1 MDFSNVINRNEPH
14 QRTIIHIDMD
24 CFYAQVEEIRDPTL
38 RSRPLGIQQKNC
50 VVTCNYL
57 AREFGVNKLMAVE
70 EAQRLCPTLTLVNGE
85 DLTPYKQMSQRIF
98 DALLTFTPL
107 VEKLGFDENYLDVTA
122 QVCDRIEKNQYEHFE
137 SSAIASSIF
146 PKVEGHIYPENA
158 ELLQSCDCGCTQRL
172 AVGTQIAKEIRL
184 ALHKQLNITC
194 CAGISYN
201 KLLAKLVGSQHKPNQ
216 QTVLCSN
223 YADEFMRN
231 LNSLHKVTGIG
242 QKTES
247 LLLESGI
254 ANITELQGCNM
265 DSLRKKFG
273 FETAT
278 KLKDLSFGKDV
289 SSVRPSG
296 KPKTIG
302 LEDSCRPISVRRD
315 VEDRFRLLLMRLVE
329 QVAEDGRIPIAI
341 KVILRKFDPQKKT
354 SHRETKQVNILP
366 SLFKSQTGTE
376 SGGQK
381 VVLAEGAQEKL
392 LKIILRLFERVVD
405 LTKPFNITLIGLAFS
420 KFQQRKLGSSSIANF
435 LIKKTDLEVQSITS
449 LTNTDVAT
457 SSENPTAS
465 MPSPNNDEAFRSSP
479 TTFQPSDQFYR
490 RRGTAAS
497 PIPMLIDNGS
507 ESAATNSD
515 FSDFS
520 ETEIEPS
527 PKKSRIGRLLMAKR
541 RCLAN
546 SAMYT
551 DTADVAS
558 PSKLRVC
565 DLRLN
570 SRDSEK
576 DFITNPT
583 NVPTSTTSSAP
594 SVTFSSTTTAST
606 TGTPLQRF
614 RTIQPPSSLLMKVNR
629 TSAGNRTLTTQRQIS
644 STPSSTTSS
653 PLPSPMDETGSTAS
667 TPTSCDIP
675 TTTQTSDSI
684 QSTHLLM
691 GYLENIST
699 ASQSVAT
706 ASNTTTITGNVS
718 NIPCPAGV
726 DTTVFNELPL
736 DVQNELIESWR
747 SSLAAAAVAVA
758 NGNIRSTSTT
768 IASGT
773 THTNQSA
780 NAVTAKAGG
789 AATNGSGAQ
798 KNTLYRYFLR
808 NKLPLMQN
816 DQECRNFIVKLTR
829 LRFDKYSKIYTPTKQ
844 NNVALQEQ
852 CTTNSFPGSSEK
864 QLQIPTAFKKAV
876 SNRKRC
882 DHKSTTEPVLNNLPK
897 GFDISYT
904 WCKPLRVRVKRINA
918 VTHQIEKAEREI
930 VQNMRRTK
938 KDEELKTRHTMKKGM
953 HMKTPKESSSF
964 SKVIAANHQIL
975 KENMGL
981 ANVVLTPHLRKR
993 LNKLS
998 LSKCSSDRTK
1008 IDNSFT
1014 KNHSRFSLV
1023 RNSVISD
1030 DKHKEDLS
1038 HTNSKERRSLKTA
1051 INDPDLI
1058 EELICSNDSEEGH
1071 DNTIQVKKPK
1081 TTHKFF
1087 HRVPE
1092 GKVRLR
1098 KKCAKPQNI
1107 FDFLSESDT
1116 SESEVAK
1123 HGDPAADVIKKLIS
1137 EGKVRVAT
1145 NQKGTGRP
1153 ILKRGILK
1161 AGRKKR
1167 EVNKNKT
1174 CKEKRNKTNNAV
1186 NNKPSKISETL
1197 DNYDVGA
1204 TLPPPSGLED
1214 QYVSMANYDQ
1224 QQNILTNI
1232 VPGTD
1237 EHVRDEGFSR
1247 LARSVLL
1254 QETRKVENTYKKNFT
1269 EQRRLLDAAR
1279 KFVSTPAANRQ
1290 SRDLPTSDLSPIKFP
1305 SLQNRPVCPSPWRIN
1320 DDSHLPSIFNFTKNT
1335 SCLPTFSSD
1344 YIPPTPKKNKSKD
1357 SQTCNDSNITPPM
1370 PITTRQANSSTV
1382 SRNRANSIPSGQLQN
1397 TPESE
1402 NDSNV
1407 ENMPP
1412 TALTVTNND
1421 DNASIF
1427 NLRQLPNPRRTL
1439 GKRSPLKAI
1448 NIIEVV
1454 SLPSWKKT
1462 VNDKVNKEAVSTVTG
1477 DVAKNDK
1484 SNEEDLFGFEEFLD
1498 PNSDGD
1504 GEPKKTDVKSL
1515 NRPSVNRN
1523 LCKKLKDLQKWR
1535 PENSTHNNKSVST
1548 KTCDVFDSNGPK
1560 QRLINEMLCSTMIDN
1575 LNDGKTKGQQN
1586 NESLNDI
1593 SICGNEKATQP
1604 PETDFFNDYE
1614 PEPTFQKKTTLRTYV
1629 RPAKRKRKTRKHF
1642 VMFKDS
1648 EETNSDSEEEELEHI
1663 NEEPKKKRHEAHGNG
1678 KMNHEME
1685 SFVNEFNSMC
1695 KDVENYELLVE

>member
-1 MDFSNVINRNEPH
+1 MLRLKKYVIPLCAHDHWEFSK
-14 QRTIIHIDMD
+14 
-24 CFYAQVEEIRDPTL
+24 
-38 RSRPLGIQQKNC
+38 KNF

-57 AREFGVNKLMAVE
+57 AREFGVKKLMAVE

-85 DLTPYKQMSQRIF
+85 DLVPYKQMSQRIF

-122 QVCDRIEKNQYEHFE
+122 QVCDRIEKNQYEHVE
-137 SSAIASSIF
+137 SSAIASRII
-146 PKVEGHIYPENA
+146 PRVEGHIYPEGA
-158 ELLQSCDCGCTQRL
+158 ELSQSCDCGCAQRL

-194 CAGISYN
+194 CAGVSYN

-354 SHRETKQVNILP
+354 SHRESKQVNILP

-490 RRGTAAS
+490 RRATAAS
-497 PIPMLIDNGS
+497 PIPMLIDNGF

-541 RCLAN
+541 RCLGN

-583 NVPTSTTSSAP
+583 STTSSAS
-594 SVTFSSTTTAST
+594 SVTFSTTTTAST
-606 TGTPLQRF
+606 TCTPLQRF

-629 TSAGNRTLTTQRQIS
+629 TSAGNRTFTTQRQIS

-653 PLPSPMDETGSTAS
+653 PLPSPMDETGGTAS

-675 TTTQTSDSI
+675 TTQTSDSI
-684 QSTHLLM
+684 QSTQLLM
-691 GYLENIST
+691 GYLEDIST
-699 ASQSVAT
+699 ESESVTTAT
-706 ASNTTTITGNVS
+706 NTTTITGNVS

-736 DVQNELIESWR
+736 DVQNELIDSWR

-780 NAVTAKAGG
+780 NAVTTKSGG
-789 AATNGSGAQ
+789 ATTNGSGAQ

-808 NKLPLMQN
+808 NK
-816 DQECRNFIVKLTR
+816 
-829 LRFDKYSKIYTPTKQ
+829 
-844 NNVALQEQ
+844 
-852 CTTNSFPGSSEK
+852 
-864 QLQIPTAFKKAV
+864 
-876 SNRKRC
+876 
-882 DHKSTTEPVLNNLPK
+882 
-897 GFDISYT
+897 
-904 WCKPLRVRVKRINA
+904 
-918 VTHQIEKAEREI
+918 
-930 VQNMRRTK
+930 
-938 KDEELKTRHTMKKGM
+938 
-953 HMKTPKESSSF
+953 
-964 SKVIAANHQIL
+964 
-975 KENMGL
+975 
-981 ANVVLTPHLRKR
+981 
-993 LNKLS
+993 
-998 LSKCSSDRTK
+998 
-1008 IDNSFT
+1008 
-1014 KNHSRFSLV
+1014 
-1023 RNSVISD
+1023 
-1030 DKHKEDLS
+1030 
-1038 HTNSKERRSLKTA
+1038 
-1051 INDPDLI
+1051 
-1058 EELICSNDSEEGH
+1058 
-1071 DNTIQVKKPK
+1071 
-1081 TTHKFF
+1081 
-1087 HRVPE
+1087 
-1092 GKVRLR
+1092 
-1098 KKCAKPQNI
+1098 
-1107 FDFLSESDT
+1107 
-1116 SESEVAK
+1116 
-1123 HGDPAADVIKKLIS
+1123 
-1137 EGKVRVAT
+1137 
-1145 NQKGTGRP
+1145 
-1153 ILKRGILK
+1153 
-1161 AGRKKR
+1161 
-1167 EVNKNKT
+1167 
-1174 CKEKRNKTNNAV
+1174 
-1186 NNKPSKISETL
+1186 
-1197 DNYDVGA
+1197 
-1204 TLPPPSGLED
+1204 
-1214 QYVSMANYDQ
+1214 
-1224 QQNILTNI
+1224 
-1232 VPGTD
+1232 
-1237 EHVRDEGFSR
+1237 
-1247 LARSVLL
+1247 
-1254 QETRKVENTYKKNFT
+1254 
-1269 EQRRLLDAAR
+1269 
-1279 KFVSTPAANRQ
+1279 
-1290 SRDLPTSDLSPIKFP
+1290 
-1305 SLQNRPVCPSPWRIN
+1305 
-1320 DDSHLPSIFNFTKNT
+1320 
-1335 SCLPTFSSD
+1335 
-1344 YIPPTPKKNKSKD
+1344 
-1357 SQTCNDSNITPPM
+1357 
-1370 PITTRQANSSTV
+1370 
-1382 SRNRANSIPSGQLQN
+1382 
-1397 TPESE
+1397 
-1402 NDSNV
+1402 
-1407 ENMPP
+1407 
-1412 TALTVTNND
+1412 
-1421 DNASIF
+1421 
-1427 NLRQLPNPRRTL
+1427 
-1439 GKRSPLKAI
+1439 
-1448 NIIEVV
+1448 
-1454 SLPSWKKT
+1454 
-1462 VNDKVNKEAVSTVTG
+1462 
-1477 DVAKNDK
+1477 
-1484 SNEEDLFGFEEFLD
+1484 
-1498 PNSDGD
+1498 
-1504 GEPKKTDVKSL
+1504 
-1515 NRPSVNRN
+1515 
-1523 LCKKLKDLQKWR
+1523 
-1535 PENSTHNNKSVST
+1535 
-1548 KTCDVFDSNGPK
+1548 
-1560 QRLINEMLCSTMIDN
+1560 
-1575 LNDGKTKGQQN
+1575 
-1586 NESLNDI
+1586 
-1593 SICGNEKATQP
+1593 
-1604 PETDFFNDYE
+1604 
-1614 PEPTFQKKTTLRTYV
+1614 
-1629 RPAKRKRKTRKHF
+1629 
-1642 VMFKDS
+1642 
-1648 EETNSDSEEEELEHI
+1648 
-1663 NEEPKKKRHEAHGNG
+1663 
-1678 KMNHEME
+1678 
-1685 SFVNEFNSMC
+1685 
-1695 KDVENYELLVE
+1695 